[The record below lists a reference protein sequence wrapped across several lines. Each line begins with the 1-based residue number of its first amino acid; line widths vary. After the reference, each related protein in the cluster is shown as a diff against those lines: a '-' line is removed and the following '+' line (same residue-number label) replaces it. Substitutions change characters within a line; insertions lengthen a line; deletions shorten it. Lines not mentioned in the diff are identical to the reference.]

1 MALALVVCK
10 TSSSLL
16 VVTFMA
22 RKGRAEMGIGQ
33 PLISCVYTDGMCHQ
47 TGGFQYLVAAET
59 LRP

>member
-33 PLISCVYTDGMCHQ
+33 PLISCV
-47 TGGFQYLVAAET
+47 
-59 LRP
+59 